1 MNKTTLRPYPQGN
14 PATGTTT
21 RFGTI
26 ELQTDAQGKQLQVE
40 VLKPIE
46 PLIPVTEFV
55 YDNATGTGAY
65 EYKTDSKGS
74 RMFIKG
80 RSIVPYIPGND
91 LKDLIKLA
99 QILKRPILIKGEPG
113 SGKTQF
119 ARSVAFEWYGEEYK
133 NHFFEWPVKST
144 SKAVDGLY
152 SFDHI
157 ARLREANLA
166 RNTIAGEKTNEDLR
180 QYRKF
185 GPMGLS
191 FLTSTAENPSILL
204 IDEIDK
210 ADIDFPNDLLL
221 ELDERR
227 FTIPDSETGELIE
240 ARHPPVIFITSN
252 DERELPEAFLRRC
265 LFLYIK
271 FPGDDDLV
279 RILQA
284 HLPGFVENHEKFVRD
299 AIAQF
304 NKLRT
309 DIRQNPLDNKQVSTS
324 ELIDWLTALYHDITE
339 EAIKPSDL
347 KLDELPHAQTLLKS
361 VQAVNLQE
369 SNKKNPK

>member
-1 MNKTTLRPYPQGN
+1 MEKTTLKPYPW
-14 PATGTTT
+14 ADETTGTKT
-21 RFGTI
+21 RFATI
-26 ELQTDAQGKQLQVE
+26 ETITDSDGKQRQVQ
-40 VLKPIE
+40 VLKPVQPE
-46 PLIPVTEFV
+46 IPVSEFV
-55 YDNATGTGAY
+55 YDAASGTGRFVY
-65 EYKTDSKGS
+65 VKDEKGNTK
-74 RMFIKG
+74 IVKG
-80 RSIVPYIPGND
+80 KPLVPYIPGEE

-119 ARSVAFEWYGEEYK
+119 ARSVAFEWYGNDYK

-152 SFDHI
+152 TFDHI

-166 RNTIAGEKTNEDLR
+166 RNISAGTQVAEDLK

-185 GPMGLS
+185 GPMGLA
-191 FLTSTAENPSILL
+191 FLTSTEEEPSILL

-227 FTIPDSETGELIE
+227 FSIPASETGELIE
-240 ARHPPVIFITSN
+240 ARYPPVIFITSN

-271 FPGDDDLV
+271 FPGDEDLV

-284 HLPGFVENHEKFVRD
+284 HIPGFVEQHEQFVRD
-299 AIAQF
+299 AIARF
-304 NKLRT
+304 NVLRA
-309 DIRQNPLDNKQVSTS
+309 DIRENPLDNKQISTS
-324 ELIDWLTALYHDITE
+324 ELIDWLSALYHDIADGMSTDS
-339 EAIKPSDL
+339 IDL
-347 KLDELPHAQTLLKS
+347 AKLPHAPSLLKS
-361 VQAVNLQE
+361 VQAVNRQE
-369 SNKKNPK
+369 ANKKNQK